1 MKIRFSGGLVLALLV
16 AGAATLAAA
25 EPTGTEALD
34 AAWMKAMKAGDVNA
48 VMACYA
54 SDAVLWFPGS
64 AEAKGE
70 KAIRD
75 EYTGFLGANTITDI
89 TITNAHHETLQ
100 NLSVG
105 WANFSMTMQP
115 KAGGAPATMHGRYTE
130 VARKIDGKWKY
141 VADHAS
147 ADPPPA
153 EKPAAAGK

>member
-1 MKIRFSGGLVLALLV
+1 MKIRLSGMLLFAGLF
-16 AGAATLAAA
+16 AGAAVLAAA

-34 AAWMKAMKAGDVNA
+34 NAWMKAMKAGDVNA

-54 SDAVLWFPGS
+54 HDAVLWFPGS
-64 AEAKGE
+64 AEARGE

-75 EYTGFLGANTITDI
+75 EYAGFLGANTITDI
-89 TITNAHHETLQ
+89 TITNAHHEAVQ

-115 KAGGAPATMHGRYTE
+115 KAGGVPTTMHGRYTE

-147 ADPPPA
+147 ADPAPA
-153 EKPAAAGK
+153 EKPAPKP

>member
-1 MKIRFSGGLVLALLV
+1 MKMGLSRGLVLAGLI
-16 AGAATLAAA
+16 AGAASLSAA

-34 AAWMKAMKAGDVNA
+34 AAWTKAMKAGDVNA

-54 SDAVLWFPGS
+54 NDAVLWFPGS
-64 AEAKGE
+64 AEARGE

-75 EYTGFLGANTITDI
+75 EYTGFFGANTVTDI
-89 TITNAHHETLQ
+89 TITNAHHETHQ

-130 VARKIDGKWKY
+130 VAKKIDGKWKY
-141 VADHAS
+141 VADQAS
-147 ADPPPA
+147 ADPQPA
-153 EKPAAAGK
+153 EKPAATK

>member
-1 MKIRFSGGLVLALLV
+1 MLRVIGTLLLGGLAAAVPLV
-16 AGAATLAAA
+16 AA

-34 AAWMKAMKAGDVNA
+34 AAWMKAMKAGDVEA

-54 SDAVLWFPGS
+54 SDAVLWFPG
-64 AEAKGE
+64 APEARGE
-70 KAIRD
+70 KAIRE
-75 EYTGFLGANTITDI
+75 EYAGFFGANTVTDV
-89 TITNAHHETLQ
+89 TITNAHHETWQ

-105 WANFSMTMQP
+105 WANFAMTLQP
-115 KAGGAPATMHGRYTE
+115 KTGGAPATMHGRYTE

-153 EKPAAAGK
+153 VPAAKP